1 MSGSG
6 FPPGDDLSGRS
17 AHAGAM
23 LLAAQGVSFA
33 LGVGS
38 TMILARLL
46 QPADFG
52 LIAMALTYVAFVGV
66 FNDFGLPMAAVQRA
80 RLDPSHA
87 SALFWLGAG
96 LSLGVAAA
104 TLALAPAIAAFYDE
118 PRLVQILGLM
128 AIVFVAVGLGAL
140 PQGLL
145 RRDLRFGVVTSAE
158 LAATVAGIGVA
169 VGLGWTGAG
178 YWALAAQY
186 PVTAVVRTV
195 WLWRACGWRPT
206 RPSPWSE
213 VRGMISY
220 GGDVTL
226 YRIVNH
232 LGKHLDRI
240 VIGHHGG
247 AGPLGFYTAA
257 DRWAMYPVQQVY
269 PPLLSVAV
277 AGLSRVRDDPERYR
291 RYFTGAYGPLL
302 AAILPG
308 LAFLFVAS
316 DAFVLVLL
324 GSRWAE
330 TAPLLRI
337 LLVGAFASA
346 IGQFTKWIYLV
357 EGRTRTQLAWGT
369 MSSVVMAGSVVLA
382 APSGTTAVAATFSAM
397 TCLLTVPGIA
407 RCLAGSALRPID
419 VVGAAWRPV
428 VASLMAA
435 GLTLVFGLIAPAVQP
450 LARLVAGALLFT
462 TLYVGTWVV
471 IPGGRQAAA
480 DLIRLAA
487 KVRLAGRAGRAAP
500 VHGSAAG
507 ESAGRAGS

>member
-1 MSGSG
+1 MSKSG

-17 AHAGAM
+17 AHAGAV
-23 LLAAQGVSFA
+23 LLAGQAVSFA

-66 FNDFGLPMAAVQRA
+66 FNDFGLPMAAVQRVK
-80 RLDPSHA
+80 LDPSHA

-96 LSLGVAAA
+96 LSLGVAGVS
-104 TLALAPAIAAFYDE
+104 LALAPTIAAFYGE
-118 PRLVQILGLM
+118 PRLVGILSLM
-128 AIVFVAVGLGAL
+128 AIIFVAVGLGAL
-140 PQGLL
+140 PLGVL
-145 RRDLRFGVVTSAE
+145 RRDLRFGVVTTAE
-158 LAATVAGIGVA
+158 LAATAVGICLA
-169 VGLGWTGAG
+169 VGLGWAGAG
-178 YWALAAQY
+178 YWALAAQQ
-186 PVTAVVRTV
+186 PVTAVVRTI
-195 WLWRACGWRPT
+195 WYWRASRWRPT
-206 RPSPWSE
+206 RPSPWHE
-213 VRGMISY
+213 VWGMISY

-291 RYFTGAYGPLL
+291 RYFIGAYGPLL

-324 GSRWAE
+324 GPLWAA

-357 EGRTRTQLAWGT
+357 EGRTRVQLAWGT
-369 MSSVVMAGSVVLA
+369 MSSVVMAISVALA
-382 APSGTTAVAATFSAM
+382 APAGTTAVALAFSAM
-397 TCLLTVPGIA
+397 TCVMTVPGIY

-419 VVGAAWRPV
+419 VAGAAWRPV
-428 VASLMAA
+428 VTSLLAA
-435 GLTLVFGLIAPAVQP
+435 GPTLALGPIAPAVHP
-450 LARLVAGALLFT
+450 LVELGVGALLFT
-462 TLYVGTWVV
+462 TLYVGLWVM

-480 DLIRLAA
+480 DLVRLAL
-487 KVRLAGRAGRAAP
+487 KVRQAGRAGRAAP
-500 VHGSAAG
+500 IQGSPASGAP
-507 ESAGRAGS
+507 ERAGS

>member
-1 MSGSG
+1 MSGSDS
-6 FPPGDDLSGRS
+6 PTPDDLGGRS

-23 LLAAQGVSFA
+23 LLAAQAVSFA

-66 FNDFGLPMAAVQRA
+66 FNDFGLPLAAVQRA

-96 LSLGVAAA
+96 LSLGVAGA
-104 TLALAPAIAAFYDE
+104 TLALAPTIAAFYDE
-118 PRLVQILGLM
+118 PRLVKILGLM

-145 RRDLRFGVVTSAE
+145 RRELRFGVVTVAE
-158 LAATVAGIGVA
+158 LAATAAGIGVA
-169 VGLGWTGAG
+169 VGLGWAGAG

-195 WLWRACGWRPT
+195 WLWRACRWRPT
-206 RPSPWSE
+206 RPSPWNE

-226 YRIVNH
+226 YRIINH

-247 AGPLGFYTAA
+247 AGTLGFYTAA

-277 AGLSRVRDDPERYR
+277 AGLSRVRADPERYR

-308 LAFLFVAS
+308 LAFLYVAS
-316 DAFVLVLL
+316 DTFVLVLL
-324 GSRWAE
+324 GPRWAA

-337 LLVGAFASA
+337 LLIGAFATA

-369 MSSVVMAGSVVLA
+369 MASVVMAGAVALA

-397 TCLLTVPGIA
+397 TCLLTIPGIA
-407 RCLAGSALRPID
+407 RCLAGSTLRPVD

-428 VASLMAA
+428 VASLLAA
-435 GLTLVFGLIAPAVQP
+435 GLTLALGPIAPAVHP
-450 LARLVAGALLFT
+450 WVGLVVGALLFMM
-462 TLYVGTWVV
+462 LYVGLWVA
-471 IPGGRQAAA
+471 IPGGRRAAA
-480 DLIRLAA
+480 EL
-487 KVRLAGRAGRAAP
+487 VRLAVKVRRSGRAAP
-500 VHGSAAG
+500 IQPSPAG
-507 ESAGRAGS
+507 EPPGRAGS